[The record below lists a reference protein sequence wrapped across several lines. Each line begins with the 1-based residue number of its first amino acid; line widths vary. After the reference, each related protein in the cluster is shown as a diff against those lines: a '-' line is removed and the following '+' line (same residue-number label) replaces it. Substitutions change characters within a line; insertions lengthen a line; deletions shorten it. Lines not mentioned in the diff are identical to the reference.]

1 MKAMLKEFR
10 DFAMRGNVVDMAV
23 GVIIGAAFGKI
34 VTSLVADVIMPPIS
48 MMMGSG
54 NFSGLTW
61 VLEPA
66 NGDKAAIALNLGSF
80 VNAVVD
86 FTIVAF
92 VIFMV
97 IKQLNRFKAKPAP
110 ASVTTKE
117 CPRCFSTIAIKASR
131 CPHCTSDI

>member
-34 VTSLVADVIMPPIS
+34 VTSLVSDVIMPPIS
-48 MMMGSG
+48 MIMGSG

-61 VLEPA
+61 VLVPA
-66 NGDKAAIALNLGSF
+66 EGDKVAIALNLGNF
-80 VNAVVD
+80 VNTVVD

-110 ASVTTKE
+110 PSVTTKE
-117 CPRCFSTIAIKASR
+117 CPRCFSTIALKASR